1 MTTFSPVEGGSLA
14 STSTHPAASAIV
26 IKLMIEEG
34 RLDEYL
40 KSIFDSVKDRKS
52 KLSSSGAPI
61 VQCDPYAFDFAYV
74 SPAPATPV
82 PATASTATTRPKPS
96 GTWKAKPIVLQRP
109 SLDTPVFQGQVYAI
123 PDGQAASHE
132 AKDIA
137 VIFGKA
143 YLKSDIVGKYF
154 FHSVNNGNSV
164 RAKVVGI
171 GPKMI
176 KFLLVD
182 EPDALVSTGKDNWH
196 ACWVS
201 NTPMF
206 LPHSAIQQWFV

>member
-52 KLSSSGAPI
+52 KLSSSGTPT
-61 VQCDPYAFDFAYV
+61 VQCDPYTFDFG
-74 SPAPATPV
+74 SISTAPATPI
-82 PATASTATTRPKPS
+82 PAAAPTVTTRPKPA
-96 GTWKAKPIVLQRP
+96 GTWKAKQIVLQRP

-154 FHSVNNGNSV
+154 FHSVNNGNGV

-176 KFLLVD
+176 KFLLAD
-182 EPDALVSTGKDNWH
+182 EPDAFASTGKDNWH